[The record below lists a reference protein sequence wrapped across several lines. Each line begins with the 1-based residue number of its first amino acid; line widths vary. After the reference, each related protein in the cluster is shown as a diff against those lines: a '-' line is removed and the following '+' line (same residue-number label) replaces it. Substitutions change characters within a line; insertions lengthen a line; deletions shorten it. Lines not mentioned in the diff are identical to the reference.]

1 VAAVADTV
9 GPLVSG
15 KREGT
20 PKSGPKLP
28 LKAKGSAMSEKAET
42 PGQITEGELRVD
54 PVLPVRGLRGS
65 RILALSRRGV
75 AAAPP
80 LLLLAP

>member
-1 VAAVADTV
+1 
-9 GPLVSG
+9 
-15 KREGT
+15 
-20 PKSGPKLP
+20 
-28 LKAKGSAMSEKAET
+28 MSEKAEP

-75 AAAPP
+75 PAARP